1 MKHIILLSALFV
13 CIALVACQEPIQDLT
28 LGQLVMVRDVGKNDV
43 MYFKVLV
50 QNTPAQ
56 VNYTSPSVVF
66 TIFSISSNVG
76 ALYAS
81 TTEKYPSTNTSQW
94 SDTFPMKSSDN
105 TDFWIPSFA
114 TDQPSQTFYFAVY
127 CTNSKASLLTIEV
140 QVPQNFT
147 QFQIEENKYEITTT
161 VGAYERKWYY
171 MDQSNSDFFVQ
182 MELCNL
188 DQMLINFQVKQP
200 DADSELS
207 ESECIDHPDIV
218 PLGTSVG
225 TFGPNTRFNL
235 SYTVC
240 PRVMI
245 LAHKSSTQVYYYS
258 VYGQRPTTDTD
269 VSRFRLTLV
278 RNTAPR
284 LNDNYLRESEVLPLR
299 IGDDLLLSFVPG
311 SALAKNYSLFTSL
324 NHGNFTKEQVPDI
337 TTTVN
342 KMNLM
347 NSACFLTNYAS
358 AFSYAPTRD
367 IESGS
372 DRVSYKVLTNLYR
385 NQKYF
390 QDNTTFEVNIMA
402 NYEGYSLMYRATIIP
417 TETTGWTFQM
427 IFGIWPVSAIAICVT
442 LSIIILTLLLVIMYL
457 VLVKHRK
464 RNVYESVH

>member
-1 MKHIILLSALFV
+1 
-13 CIALVACQEPIQDLT
+13 
-28 LGQLVMVRDVGKNDV
+28 MVRDVGKNDV

-50 QNTPAQ
+50 QNTLTS
-56 VNYTSPSVVF
+56 VNYTSPAVVF

-94 SDTFPMKSSDN
+94 SATFPMKSSDN
-105 TDFWIPSFA
+105 TDFWIPSFE
-114 TDQPSQTFYFAVY
+114 TNETSQTIYFAVY
-127 CTNSKASLLTIEV
+127 CTNSKASLLTIEA
-140 QVPQNFT
+140 QIPQNFT
-147 QFQIEENKYEITTT
+147 QYQIEENKYEITTT

-171 MDQSNSDFFVQ
+171 MDQSNADYFVQ

-188 DQMLINFQVKQP
+188 DQMLVNFQVKQP

-235 SYTVC
+235 SYIVC

-245 LAHKSSTQVYYYS
+245 LAHKSSTQMYYYS
-258 VYGQRPTTDTD
+258 IYGQRPNNDND

-311 SALAKNYSLFTSL
+311 SDLAKNYSLFTSL
-324 NHGNFTKEQVPDI
+324 NHGNFTKDQFADI
-337 TTTVN
+337 NTAMN

-358 AFSYAPTRD
+358 SFSYGNTRE

-372 DRVSYKVLTNLYR
+372 DRVGYKVLTNLYR

-402 NYEGYSLMYRATIIP
+402 NYDGYSLMYRATIIP

-427 IFGIWPVSAIAICVT
+427 IFGIWPVSAIAISVT
-442 LSIIILTLLLVIMYL
+442 LGIVILTLFLVILYL
-457 VLVKHRK
+457 VLVKYRK
-464 RNVYESVH
+464 HNVYESVH